1 MQLCYNLVGKVVS
14 NVGMSNEQFD
24 SYKTRILRDLERI
37 KKSLPEENEDLEI
50 LIADLKSELK
60 KP

>member
-1 MQLCYNLVGKVVS
+1 M
-14 NVGMSNEQFD
+14 GMTNEQFD

-37 KKSLPEENEDLEI
+37 QKSIPEKNEDLEQ
-50 LIADLKSELK
+50 LIADLKAELK

>member
-1 MQLCYNLVGKVVS
+1 M
-14 NVGMSNEQFD
+14 GMTNEQFD

-37 KKSLPEENEDLEI
+37 KKSINEENEDLEI
-50 LIADLKSELK
+50 LIADLKAELK